1 MRYHPGMNM
10 TSPTRLALIALA
22 GLLCLA
28 SSCQS
33 GSHGEGVR
41 AERVILVS
49 YDGVGADL
57 AWRWIVDG
65 VATEPEGLATLA
77 MEGFSVRRLRMAD
90 PTLTAVNHAVLATGR
105 MPGETGVVSNSF
117 RPSGSALGSRA
128 NGFNAVPDV
137 PTLWSA
143 ARAQDLRVGSLLW
156 PAGAGATGGDAADFG
171 LRWPL
176 RPAASSAVIDLDP
189 ETAGTTGELPS
200 ADGVQTLAWPLV
212 FDFGEGAQPASAE
225 ALVALIDGNP
235 DGKPRWDTVGIRA
248 PGSDDWLLYGERDW
262 FDVAVELRMRDV
274 LGRNRWAA
282 WSKIVHIDPLR
293 GTLRLYRGAM
303 WRTIAWPEDFENAL
317 TEAIGPWPGAPDDG
331 KLEDWWLDAAEG
343 IDLDVYIE
351 QIERLD
357 RWVDAAAA
365 WAVANEDF
373 RLLLTYHPGPDEY
386 QHTSLI
392 VEQDQ
397 WAWSPGRALAADE
410 GLKRVGR
417 SVDRSLAKLWSL
429 IDPERDVLVAV
440 SDHGQLPIHDELRPN
455 LALAKAGLVDV
466 ETGNGRPWVA
476 PSSPMVS
483 VSSGSAAH
491 IYLNLE
497 GRDLGGVVR
506 RDEAGELLLRAAK
519 ALADLEVD
527 GRPVVEKIVARDEL
541 AEIGL
546 DHPSSGDLVVF
557 LNPGF
562 AASNRL
568 TGDVLAP
575 TRYYGQHGFLA
586 SHDAMCGMLFA
597 RGVGI
602 KKKRIDE
609 LHATDVAPLVA
620 QLLGITLSD

>member
-1 MRYHPGMNM
+1 MRF
-10 TSPTRLALIALA
+10 TSPTRLALIALS

-28 SSCQS
+28 SACQS
-33 GSHGEGVR
+33 GGPGEGVQ

-65 VATEPEGLATLA
+65 VAAEPDGLATMA
-77 MEGFSVRRLRMAD
+77 QEGFSVRRLRMAD

-105 MPGETGVVSNSF
+105 MPADTGVVSNSF
-117 RPSGSALGSRA
+117 RPPGSALGTRV
-128 NGFNAVPDV
+128 NGFNHVPEV

-143 ARAQDLRVGSLLW
+143 ARAQGLRVGSLLW
-156 PAGAGATGGDAADFG
+156 PAGAAGTGRDAADFG
-171 LRWPL
+171 LGWPL
-176 RPAASSAVIDLDP
+176 RPAAPSAVIDLDP
-189 ETAGTTGELPS
+189 ENAGTTGELPS
-200 ADGVQTLAWPLV
+200 ADGVRTLAWPMV
-212 FDFGEGAQPASAE
+212 FDFADGTEPESVE
-225 ALVALIDGNP
+225 VLVALVDGNP

-248 PGSDDWLLYGERDW
+248 PGSSDWTLHGERDW
-262 FDVAVELRMRDV
+262 FEIGLELRVPDV
-274 LGRNRWAA
+274 IGRNRWGA
-282 WSKIVHIDPLR
+282 WSKIVHIDPVR
-293 GTLRLYRGAM
+293 GTLRLYRGAV

-317 TEAIGPWPGAPDDG
+317 TEAIGLWPGAPDDPR
-331 KLEDWWLDAAEG
+331 LEDWWLDAAAG

-365 WAVANEDF
+365 WVVANDEF

-392 VEQDQ
+392 VDEDQ
-397 WAWSPGRALAADE
+397 WAWSPGRALAAAE

-417 SVDRSLAKLWSL
+417 SVDRSLASLWSL
-429 IDPERDVLVAV
+429 LDPERDLLVAV
-440 SDHGQLPIHDELRPN
+440 SDHGHLPIHDEVRLN
-455 LALAKAGLVDV
+455 IALADAGLVTL
-466 ETGNGRPWVA
+466 EAGGRGRPWVA

-483 VSSGSAAH
+483 VSSGAAAH
-491 IYLNLE
+491 IYLNLK
-497 GRDLGGVVR
+497 GRDVGGVVAST
-506 RDEAGELLLRAAK
+506 DAGEMLLRAAK
-519 ALADLEVD
+519 VLADLELD
-527 GRPVVEKIVARDEL
+527 GRPVVEKIFGRDEL

-546 DHPSSGDLVVF
+546 DHPASGDLVVF

-568 TGDVLAP
+568 VGNALTP

-586 SHDAMCGMLFA
+586 SHDGVSGMLFA

-602 KKKRIDE
+602 KKKRVDE
-609 LHATDVAPLVA
+609 LPATAVAPLVA
-620 QLLGITLSD
+620 EALGISLER